1 MKADPAT
8 DPIDAKYAALGGPRG
23 VAGSPA
29 GPEHHLADGVGLS
42 RQYQH
47 GSIYWSPASG
57 ADEVN
62 GSIRDKWIAM
72 GGIQSVLG
80 YPTSDEAWGANNS
93 RFSNFQNGAIYWTFA
108 NGADQVHG
116 AIFQHW
122 NSLGRE
128 AGKLGLPTQD
138 EAATQGGRFSRF
150 QYGMIYWSPASG
162 ADEVNG
168 SIRDKWFDLGAN
180 YKFLGFPTSDE
191 TVGANNSRFS
201 NFQGGS
207 IFWGYTTGAFE
218 VHGAHPR
225 QIQKP
230 RPGGELPR
238 VAPQRRIGGGQRV
251 RYNNFQGGAIYW
263 SSATGALTRSTARSR
278 ASGPASTGSAA
289 SSASPPRTSRPVPTA
304 AGSVSSRGARSTGR
318 LRPGPTSCTGSSST
332 ATSPTEPLHRPWLP
346 PSDVQNRTDGQAG
359 FVAFFQHGYMTSSG
373 NSGVTVHLY

>member
-1 MKADPAT
+1 
-8 DPIDAKYAALGGPRG
+8 
-23 VAGSPA
+23 
-29 GPEHHLADGVGLS
+29 
-42 RQYQH
+42 
-47 GSIYWSPASG
+47 
-57 ADEVN
+57 
-62 GSIRDKWIAM
+62 M

-108 NGADQVHG
+108 NGAYEVHG

-162 ADEVNG
+162 AYEVNG

-218 VHGAHPR
+218 VHGAILAKYRSLGREGSFLGLPLSDESAGANGCGTTTSR
-225 QIQKP
+225 AGRSTGR
-230 RPGGELPR
+230 RPP
-238 VAPQRRIGGGQRV
+238 AP
-251 RYNNFQGGAIYW
+251 
-263 SSATGALTRSTARSR
+263 TRSTAPSR
-278 ASGPASTGSAA
+278 ASGPASTGSAGILGL
-289 SSASPPRTSRPVPTA
+289 PTSDEQ
-304 AGSVSSRGARSTGR
+304 AGANGGRFSEFQGGKSTGR
-318 LRPGPTSCTGSSST
+318 LRP
-332 ATSPTEPLHRPWLP
+332 ATDELHGILLDGYLSNGADHSALGYPL
-346 PSDVQNRTDGQAG
+346 SDVQNRTDGQAG